1 VRRLVVDYHS
11 EPYFLI
17 RTGLMA
23 TGGISSADQID
34 DYALMRPEAPER
46 SPEYRS
52 TIYGRFLRVAA

>member
-46 SPEYRS
+46 SPEYRVS
-52 TIYGRFLRVAA
+52 CAARYL